1 MVVRSMAARAHGPSW
16 QPPEKSLADLRQV
29 QPILSLDIS
38 TNRQR
43 GWMRVCPRESVRESL
58 LERACPREPARESLS
73 ERERLP
79 ERERAREREREPESE
94 RETARERERA
104 RERTSES

>member
-29 QPILSLDIS
+29 HPILSLDIS

-43 GWMRVCPRESVRESL
+43 GWMRVCPRESVRKSL

-79 ERERAREREREPESE
+79 EKERERAREREHLPE
-94 RETARERERA
+94 RESTCQKERA
-104 RERTSES
+104 